1 MYAQHIDDV
10 EFTFFDTETTGLE
23 PQSGDRIVEIAAVRL
38 RGKEKV
44 ASFQSLVN
52 PHRAISE
59 AAFRVN
65 QITPPMLQDAPSMQE
80 VMPQFLDFIKG
91 SCLCSYNAAFDLEF
105 LDYELGLMG
114 KGPLEGL
121 VVVDV
126 LKMSRRLIP
135 GLERY
140 SLSFVT
146 EKLGIKFEQ
155 KHRALSDVELTMRLF
170 DKFRAML
177 KEKGIIDFVNF
188 TSLFGIKADFL
199 EDVTHQKVSQIQE
212 AITQGVS
219 LKIKY
224 LSGSHAQVT
233 MREVIPKEIRQDK
246 GHTYLIGYCCLRNE
260 ERSFRVD
267 NILHLEM
274 L

>member
-38 RGKEKV
+38 RGKVKA

-52 PHRAISE
+52 PCREISE

-65 QITPPMLQDAPSMQE
+65 QITPAMLETAPSMQE

-140 SLSFVT
+140 ALSFVT

-177 KEKGIIDFVNF
+177 EEKGIVDFVNF
-188 TSLFGIKADFL
+188 TGLFGIKADFL
-199 EDVTHQKVSQIQE
+199 DDVNQQKVSQIQE
-212 AITQGVS
+212 AITLGVH

-224 LSGSHAQVT
+224 LSSSHAQVT

-246 GHTYLIGYCCLRNE
+246 GRTYLVGYCCLRNE

-267 NILHLEM
+267 NILHLEI